1 MRLLPDT
8 NVLIYDTVEDSE
20 HHDEAAKV
28 VDEAREI
35 VIPSIVVH
43 EYLWAMLKI
52 VQAAPSFVALKVREY
67 LEDPRTTYILEPMD
81 AITEALRMLEAD
93 RESVKEVNDY
103 VILATALHYDLTL
116 ATFDGRLKKR
126 ALRRGLRTV
135 P

>member
-28 VDEAREI
+28 VDEAKEI
-35 VIPSIVVH
+35 FIPSIVVH
-43 EYLWAMLKI
+43 EYLWTMLKI

-67 LEDPRTTYILEPMD
+67 LEDPRTTYMLEPMD

-93 RESVKEVNDY
+93 RESVKEINDY

-116 ATFDGRLKKR
+116 ATFDRKLKKR

>member
-28 VDEAREI
+28 VDEAKEI
-35 VIPSIVVH
+35 FIPSIVVH

-67 LEDPRTTYILEPMD
+67 LEDPRTTYMLEPMD

-93 RESVKEVNDY
+93 RESVKEINDY

-116 ATFDGRLKKR
+116 ATFDRKLKKR